1 MRRDTRIV
9 AAVLGTIAGSI
20 LAASTACT
28 WFIGHGA
35 SIRWRLLFRIFC
47 HGIPDRCLYVWHVPM
62 PICARCVA
70 IYGGLAAGIAIFWIA
85 PRLNELTARMVM
97 IASAIP
103 LAVEGLTQLAM
114 LRESTNT
121 LRLITGL
128 IAGIAFAFWALT
140 AVEAVE
146 TRVFTSS

>member
-1 MRRDTRIV
+1 MKRDTRIV
-9 AAVLGTIAGSI
+9 AAVLGMIAGS
-20 LAASTACT
+20 LLLASTACT
-28 WFIGHGA
+28 WFIAHGA

-47 HGIPDRCLYVWHVPM
+47 HGIPERCFYLWHVPM
-62 PICARCVA
+62 PLCARCVA
-70 IYGGLAAGIAIFWIA
+70 IYCGLAAGIAIFWIA
-85 PRLNELTARMVM
+85 PRLQELSARKVM

-103 LAVEGLTQLAM
+103 LAIDGLTQLAM

-140 AVEAVE
+140 AVETVE